1 MPVIKNNFTMRLDPV
16 THYKIKKVA
25 ESEMRSLTNMIEY
38 LINKEIKRYEKEN
51 GEITFTDDDI
61 YTE

>member
-1 MPVIKNNFTMRLDPV
+1 MPVIKTNFTMRLDPV

-38 LINKEIKRYEKEN
+38 LISKEIKRYEAEN
-51 GEITFTDDDI
+51 GEITFTDEDI